1 MNKSISSQPD
11 ATRFRSI
18 AVIILILIC
27 IVLFLGFTEHLTG
40 KTDQVA
46 KDRVISGIKHS
57 LAMML
62 YDYTIQ
68 GRLEELKGFDKGN
81 PFVPLAIYRTL
92 PENYHGALSVFPEVP
107 DAGWYFDKQSKRLV
121 FVSLDGDH
129 SSFEMIFSK
138 GREDEVG
145 QLLFQ
150 EFLKPVLLAE

>member
-1 MNKSISSQPD
+1 MQPATSLIKSTSSQPD
-11 ATRFRSI
+11 ATKFRSI
-18 AVIILILIC
+18 AVIILVLIC
-27 IVLFLGFTEHLTG
+27 IVLFLGFTEHLTQ

-68 GRLEELKGFDKGN
+68 GKLDELKEFDQGN
-81 PFVPLAIYRTL
+81 PFVPLAIYRSL
-92 PENYHGALSVFPEVP
+92 PENYHGALSVFPEAP

-121 FVSLDGDH
+121 FIDLEGGQ

-138 GREDEVG
+138 GSEGDVG

-150 EFLKPVLLAE
+150 EF